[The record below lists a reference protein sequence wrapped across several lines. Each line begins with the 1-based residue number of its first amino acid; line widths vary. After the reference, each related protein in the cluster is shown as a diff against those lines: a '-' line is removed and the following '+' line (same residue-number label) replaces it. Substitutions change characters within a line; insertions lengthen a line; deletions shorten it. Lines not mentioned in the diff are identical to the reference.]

1 MIDVR
6 RDGSTLLPRHERLL
20 VLAMLC
26 ITPWMTGCAQIKSF
40 SVAPS
45 TVCPGETVEI
55 NWTASDKVTL
65 NASPPLAG
73 EGEGPAEGRRALAP
87 ERSTRFTLTVPGLL
101 KGDQREWDVH
111 VIPRQSDR
119 LLGGI
124 ARCDDARFV
133 TTSFTIEQ
141 TAMSSR
147 ARVASIANRY
157 DRALIVI
164 KDDIVVEIPSHG
176 ATDRFKTVPLVGA
189 WVIRTPVAQNETCDT
204 ALDAVSGRLT
214 IKTVMSCGESVHGD
228 P

>member
-6 RDGSTLLPRHERLL
+6 RDGPTLLPRHERLL

-26 ITPWMTGCAQIKSF
+26 IMPWMTGCAQIKSF

-73 EGEGPAEGRRALAP
+73 EG
-87 ERSTRFTLTVPGLL
+87 
-101 KGDQREWDVH
+101 DQREWDVQ

-157 DRALIVI
+157 DRGLIVS
-164 KDDIVVEIPSHG
+164 KDDIAVEIPSHG
-176 ATDRFKTVPLVGA
+176 ATDRFKTVPLVGT

-214 IKTVMSCGESVHGD
+214 INTVMSCGESVHGD